1 MRKAAIIGTGTLP
14 WRSRYLNLTDRGL
27 AYTSVKLAL
36 EDAGITKDR
45 VDSVIYS
52 IFSETVL
59 RQQIPAEP
67 MQDTL
72 GFDNK
77 RTLRIE
83 AGNAT
88 GLYALYAAYAE
99 VASGMSDIVLVVGI
113 QKGQDLYCYETHSRG
128 DGFVR
133 GSAQAC
139 DTMLLLPVCASIPAY
154 LTTTLW
160 LPHLKKYGGPTPE
173 QAARFSSMC
182 HRNAADNPEA
192 QLQQAVSPEEVMA
205 SRIIAWPTTML
216 QCCLYSDAS
225 ASLVIASEKV
235 AAQLSENPVW
245 ISGIAVSSYPSTQL
259 MPETV
264 GRIMGLN
271 IASKKAYQMAGI
283 ANPVRQLDL
292 CETYDLI
299 SAGGVISLEELGLC
313 ELGQGGRLVDEGVFE
328 TQGQLPVNVSGGRVA
343 CGHVGGVSDIYSS
356 AYVANQLRGRAN
368 GAQVKVEHG
377 RGMVASHDE
386 FAGFSGAMVLESQRR
401 Q

>member
-14 WRSRYLNLTDRGL
+14 WRSRYLELTDRGL
-27 AYTSVKLAL
+27 AYTSVKRAL
-36 EDAGITKDR
+36 EDAGVTKDR
-45 VDSVIYS
+45 VDMVIYS

-72 GFDNK
+72 GLDDK
-77 RTLRIE
+77 KTLRIE
-83 AGNAT
+83 AGGAT

-113 QKGQDLYCYETHSRG
+113 QKGQDLYCQATHSRG
-128 DGFVR
+128 DGFIR

-139 DTMLLLPVCASIPAY
+139 DTMLLLPVCGSIPAY

-160 LPHLKKYGGPTPE
+160 LPHLKKYGGPTLE

-182 HRNAADNPEA
+182 HRNAVGNPEA
-192 QLQQAVSPEEVMA
+192 QLQQSVTPEEVMS
-205 SRIIAWPTTML
+205 SRIIASPTTML

-235 AAQLSENPVW
+235 ARQLSDNPVW
-245 ISGIAVSSYPSTQL
+245 IGGIAVSSYPSTRLTPQ
-259 MPETV
+259 TV
-264 GRIMGLN
+264 GRIPGLD
-271 IASKKAYQMAGI
+271 IASKKAYAMAGI
-283 ANPVRQLDL
+283 TDPLRQLDL

-299 SAGGVISLEELGLC
+299 SATGVISLEELGFC
-313 ELGQGGRLVDEGVFE
+313 APGQGGQLVDSGVLE
-328 TQGQLPVNVSGGRVA
+328 KQGELPVNVSGGRVA

-356 AYVANQLRGRAN
+356 AYVVNQLRGGGN
-368 GAQVKVEHG
+368 GSQVKIDQG

-386 FAGFSGAMVLESQRR
+386 FGGFSGAMVLEL
-401 Q
+401 